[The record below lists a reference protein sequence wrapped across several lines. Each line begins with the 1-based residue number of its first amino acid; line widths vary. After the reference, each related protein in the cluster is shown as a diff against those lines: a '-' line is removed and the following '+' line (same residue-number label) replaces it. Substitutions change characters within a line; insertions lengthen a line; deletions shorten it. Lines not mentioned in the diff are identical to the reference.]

1 MSFIASALG
10 ISAATLG
17 FSALGVAAVGAG
29 VAGVSAFSAQQNI
42 EKKKWQSLEDKAQ
55 GKTDAMMAE
64 GKALTEQVKGKTKRR
79 KRSKTILTGALNPE
93 QILGTAA
100 PSLTGGTRP
109 KTTIG

>member
-42 EKKKWQSLEDKAQ
+42 EKKKWQSLE
-55 GKTDAMMAE
+55 
-64 GKALTEQVKGKTKRR
+64 KG
-79 KRSKTILTGALNPE
+79 TG
-93 QILGTAA
+93 
-100 PSLTGGTRP
+100 
-109 KTTIG
+109 